1 MSNESLQRSAL
12 PNNPVDPSIVR
23 VLRTLDPIAR
33 AADCAYFVAG
43 ATARDLILVNIHGLP
58 PGRATRDIDFGI
70 AVEDWDRFA
79 FLKERLVATG
89 TFTSDRRALQRL
101 TYSDRTAEFSI
112 PVDLIPFRG
121 VTAADGTIKWPPS
134 RDIVMNVAGF
144 EEALASSIPIQIEE
158 NLIVRVASI
167 PGLMILK
174 LVAWSDRGRETDK
187 DAADIYRLLTAYA
200 DAGNTDRLYEHEMDL
215 LEAVGFDM
223 QLAGSEL
230 LGRDVAHLC
239 APAAM
244 TFIRSVL
251 QSEQTFERLVNH
263 TVRTSAIAEAAP
275 FVQRM
280 LTCFRHGLLNNP

>member
-1 MSNESLQRSAL
+1 MSNESLQRSVL
-12 PNNPVDPSIVR
+12 PNSPVEPSIIR
-23 VLRTLDPIAR
+23 VLHTLDPIAR
-33 AADCAYFVAG
+33 EADCTYFVAG
-43 ATARDLILVNIHGLP
+43 ATARDLILVNIHGLR

-70 AVEDWDRFA
+70 AVESWDRFA
-79 FLKERLVATG
+79 LLKEGLVATG
-89 TFTSDRRALQRL
+89 DFTSDRRALQRL
-101 TYSDRTAEFSI
+101 TYSDQAAGFSL

-121 VTAADGTIKWPPS
+121 VTAADGTIEWPPS

-187 DAADIYRLLTAYA
+187 DAADIYRLLTSYA
-200 DAGNTDRLYEHEMDL
+200 DAGNTDRLYENEMDL

-223 QLAGSEL
+223 QLAGAEL

-239 APAAM
+239 SPPALVPL
-244 TFIRSVL
+244 RSVL
-251 QSEQTFERLVNH
+251 QSEETCERLVNH
-263 TVRTSAIAEAAP
+263 MVRTSTIAEAAP

-280 LTCFRHGLLNNP
+280 LTCFRQGLKNS

>member
-1 MSNESLQRSAL
+1 MSNESLQRSVL
-12 PNNPVDPSIVR
+12 PNNPVDPSIVH

-33 AADCAYFVAG
+33 EAGCPYFVAG
-43 ATARDLILVNIHGLP
+43 ATARDLILVNIHGLR

-70 AVEDWDRFA
+70 AVENWDRFA
-79 FLKERLVATG
+79 LLKERLVATG
-89 TFTSDRRALQRL
+89 AFTTDRRALQRL
-101 TYSDRTAEFSI
+101 TYSDQAAGFSI

-121 VTAADGTIKWPPS
+121 VTAADGTVEWPPS

-144 EEALASSIPIQIEE
+144 EEALASSIPIEIED
-158 NLIVRVASI
+158 NLIVRVASL
-167 PGLMILK
+167 PGLMVLK

-200 DAGNTDRLYEHEMDL
+200 DAGNTDRLYENEIDL

-223 QLAGSEL
+223 QLAGAEL

-239 APAAM
+239 SPPALAL
-244 TFIRSVL
+244 IRSVL
-251 QSEQTFERLVNH
+251 EFEQTSERLTNH
-263 TVRTSAIAEAAP
+263 MIRTSAIAEVSP

-280 LTCFRHGLLNNP
+280 LSCFRHGLLKNQ